1 MVNQEKDIKKK
12 IIHATIELIIEHGDT
27 SKITV
32 REIAGGAPPYC
43 LPSTLFY
50 LKHMTFQGA
59 ESQIF

>member
-1 MVNQEKDIKKK
+1 MVNQEKDIKEK
-12 IIHATIELIIEHGDT
+12 IIHATIELIIKHGDT

-32 REIAGGAPPYC
+32 RELAGGAPYC